1 MEVCS
6 HNISGLNVKMALQY
20 KIVKKKNQ
28 LVICFSI
35 CGIIM
40 AHKQPTE
47 LL

>member
-20 KIVKKKNQ
+20 KTVKKNQ

-40 AHKQPTE
+40 AHKQLTE